1 MDTAKRQILER
12 QKEWGGESKVL
23 VKRMKKPKE
32 AGMMATRNIK
42 KGEIIA
48 YYPIVLIADPGSKTK
63 DPLRNY
69 FIEVRYKGK
78 QNKLVG
84 KPDLAAVAKK
94 PTRGIPY
101 TGLWSNEPYP
111 TQTPNAE
118 MVGRDL
124 TRAPTVG
131 DKIKYS
137 LKATKTIHEGEE
149 VMWCY
154 GTEFDR
160 GSPPY
165 KTGCPV

>member
-1 MDTAKRQILER
+1 MDNAKRLILRR
-12 QKEWGGESKVL
+12 QKDWGGESKVL
-23 VKRMKKPKE
+23 VKRMKPPKQ
-32 AGMMATRNIK
+32 AGMMATRTIK
-42 KGEIIA
+42 KGETIA

-111 TQTPNAE
+111 TQQMTHQVKTRNF
-118 MVGRDL
+118 GRCL
-124 TRAPTVG
+124 VV
-131 DKIKYS
+131 
-137 LKATKTIHEGEE
+137 ATAKMTHMQTGPLRS
-149 VMWCY
+149 
-154 GTEFDR
+154 TLHR
-160 GSPPY
+160 SPLFS
-165 KTGCPV
+165 T

>member
-32 AGMMATRNIK
+32 AGMMATRTIK

-137 LKATKTIHEGEE
+137 LLKSNQN
-149 VMWCY
+149 
-154 GTEFDR
+154 DSR
-160 GSPPY
+160 
-165 KTGCPV
+165 

>member
-1 MDTAKRQILER
+1 MNKAKKEILQRQ
-12 QKEWGGESKVL
+12 QVWGNDSKVL
-23 VKRMKKPKE
+23 VKRMKPPKQ
-32 AGMMATRNIK
+32 AGMVATRLIK
-42 KGEIIA
+42 KGQTIA
-48 YYPIVLIADPGSKTK
+48 YYPIVLIADPGLQTT

-69 FIEVRYKGK
+69 FIEVRYQGR
-78 QNKLVG
+78 QNSLVG
-84 KPDLAAVAKK
+84 KPDLAMVARS

-101 TGLWSNEPYP
+101 TALWANEPYP
-111 TQTPNAE
+111 MQVPNAE
-118 MVGRDL
+118 MVGHEL
-124 TRAPTVG
+124 TRKPAVG

-165 KTGCPV
+165 KTGCSY

>member
-1 MDTAKRQILER
+1 MRLLPTPRLRETLPSHVWLSWRQNTSL
-12 QKEWGGESKVL
+12 L
-23 VKRMKKPKE
+23 
-32 AGMMATRNIK
+32 AL
-42 KGEIIA
+42 A

-78 QNKLVG
+78 QNKLLG
-84 KPDLAAVAKK
+84 KPELAAVAKK

-124 TRAPTVG
+124 TREPTVG

-137 LKATKTIHEGEE
+137 LKATKTIREGEE

>member
-32 AGMMATRNIK
+32 AGMMATRTIK

-124 TRAPTVG
+124 TREPAVG
-131 DKIKYS
+131 DKVKYS
-137 LKATKTIHEGEE
+137 LKATKRFAR
-149 VMWCY
+149 V
-154 GTEFDR
+154 R
-160 GSPPY
+160 R
-165 KTGCPV
+165 

>member
-1 MDTAKRQILER
+1 MDTAKKQILER

-32 AGMMATRNIK
+32 AGMMATRTIK

-137 LKATKTIHEGEE
+137 LA
-149 VMWCY
+149 
-154 GTEFDR
+154 R
-160 GSPPY
+160 GGRGHSQPSGANFPGSCDPEPAGAL
-165 KTGCPV
+165 TRPI

>member
-1 MDTAKRQILER
+1 M
-12 QKEWGGESKVL
+12 
-23 VKRMKKPKE
+23 
-32 AGMMATRNIK
+32 
-42 KGEIIA
+42 
-48 YYPIVLIADPGSKTK
+48 
-63 DPLRNY
+63 RNY

-78 QNKLVG
+78 QNKLVD

-124 TRAPTVG
+124 TREPTVG

-137 LKATKTIHEGEE
+137 LKATKTIREGEE
-149 VMWCY
+149 VM
-154 GTEFDR
+154 
-160 GSPPY
+160 
-165 KTGCPV
+165 

>member
-1 MDTAKRQILER
+1 
-12 QKEWGGESKVL
+12 
-23 VKRMKKPKE
+23 
-32 AGMMATRNIK
+32 MA
-42 KGEIIA
+42 
-48 YYPIVLIADPGSKTK
+48 PIHPQYISFYGSKTR

-69 FIEVRYKGK
+69 FMEVRYKGK
-78 QNKLVG
+78 QNKLVD

>member
-32 AGMMATRNIK
+32 AGMMATRTIK

-137 LKATKTIHEGEE
+137 LLKQPKRFAMM
-149 VMWCY
+149 V
-154 GTEFDR
+154 
-160 GSPPY
+160 
-165 KTGCPV
+165 